1 LAFNNNRGDIQI
13 IDEKTLNLV
22 KYFISSNGALREL
35 KNKWL
40 RELISIEVLPGPDSF
55 RKTILPEVYRKMRE
69 EIEKRLNQA
78 STICLLTD
86 LWCNTQTSDFI
97 GLCAVLTTPSFEREM
112 LTVDMIRMPGKRH
125 TAENIKVAI
134 EQMVRI

>member
-69 EIEKRLNQA
+69 EIVKTLNQA
-78 STICLLTD
+78 STSLLTD

-97 GLCAVLTTPSFEREM
+97 GLCAVLTTSSFEREM

-125 TAENIKVAI
+125 TA
-134 EQMVRI
+134 

>member
-1 LAFNNNRGDIQI
+1 
-13 IDEKTLNLV
+13 
-22 KYFISSNGALREL
+22 LREL

-69 EIEKRLNQA
+69 EIVKRLNQA
-78 STICLLTD
+78 STSLLTD
-86 LWCNTQTSDFI
+86 LWCNIQTSDFI

-134 EQMVRI
+134 EQIV

>member
-1 LAFNNNRGDIQI
+1 M
-13 IDEKTLNLV
+13 
-22 KYFISSNGALREL
+22 REL

-69 EIEKRLNQA
+69 EIVKTLNQA
-78 STICLLTD
+78 STSLLTD

-97 GLCAVLTTPSFEREM
+97 GLCAVLTTSSFEREM

-125 TAENIKVAI
+125 TA
-134 EQMVRI
+134 

>member
-1 LAFNNNRGDIQI
+1 MR
-13 IDEKTLNLV
+13 EKT
-22 KYFISSNGALREL
+22 
-35 KNKWL
+35 
-40 RELISIEVLPGPDSF
+40 
-55 RKTILPEVYRKMRE
+55 
-69 EIEKRLNQA
+69 LNQA

-97 GLCAVLTTPSFEREM
+97 GLYAVLTTPSFEREM

-134 EQMVRI
+134 E

>member
-1 LAFNNNRGDIQI
+1 MAFNNNRGDIQI